1 MFGLS
6 RRTAIVAV
14 IVAGSAVAV
23 SGAAV
28 QAADDYTR
36 SADGLTAYLGVM
48 PAEIVRGHPPGH
60 PEQAM
65 HGGTPKGS
73 HQYHV
78 VAALFDSASGARI
91 SDATVTA
98 QISGLGLAGSK
109 AKLEPMEIAG
119 TISYGGFFNLPGRD
133 LYTVR
138 LTIERPGAA
147 RAVELNFKYDHRR

>member
-6 RRTAIVAV
+6 RRTAIVAA

-48 PAEIVRGHPPGH
+48 PAEIVKGHPPGH

-65 HGGTPKGS
+65 HGR
-73 HQYHV
+73 
-78 VAALFDSASGARI
+78 SAQRQPSVSCGG
-91 SDATVTA
+91 
-98 QISGLGLAGSK
+98 GL
-109 AKLEPMEIAG
+109 
-119 TISYGGFFNLPGRD
+119 
-133 LYTVR
+133 V
-138 LTIERPGAA
+138 
-147 RAVELNFKYDHRR
+147 